1 MEAFDLQEFEHYL
14 RAYMPRTRLRLSQ
27 ACDPVQRDPSTMW
40 DTYPRHSTSGTR
52 HHAAVLTAELQDD
65 AAQYARSLSSGP
77 LLGRYEHHTSFA
89 QRLQDKLRRIYATIT
104 CTRSSDV
111 AEYRAAQRPPRPSLQ
126 VHQPRH
132 APRPR
137 MEVPPSPRP
146 PSPNQA
152 GGSGWQNQQQ
162 QEPTYE
168 YWQRAGFGM
177 EQQFPMPNFGWRP
190 RMDEPEGE
198 GHMSTGSGSRSFWSS
213 AHDQDETQ
221 QSYQDWISS
230 QQQTPPP
237 DPTQYSQHEQGYML
251 PPRHRQ
257 PPVRMY
263 SPSPFQARPPPRRG
277 GGRGRGQ

>member
-1 MEAFDLQEFEHYL
+1 
-14 RAYMPRTRLRLSQ
+14 
-27 ACDPVQRDPSTMW
+27 
-40 DTYPRHSTSGTR
+40 
-52 HHAAVLTAELQDD
+52 
-65 AAQYARSLSSGP
+65 
-77 LLGRYEHHTSFA
+77 
-89 QRLQDKLRRIYATIT
+89 
-104 CTRSSDV
+104 
-111 AEYRAAQRPPRPSLQ
+111 
-126 VHQPRH
+126 
-132 APRPR
+132 

-221 QSYQDWISS
+221 QSYQDWMSS

-237 DPTQYSQHEQGYML
+237 DPTQ
-251 PPRHRQ
+251 
-257 PPVRMY
+257 VRPARAGVHAS
-263 SPSPFQARPPPRRG
+263 SPTSPATCSYVLAVTFSGSTATEARWREGPWSVR
-277 GGRGRGQ
+277 